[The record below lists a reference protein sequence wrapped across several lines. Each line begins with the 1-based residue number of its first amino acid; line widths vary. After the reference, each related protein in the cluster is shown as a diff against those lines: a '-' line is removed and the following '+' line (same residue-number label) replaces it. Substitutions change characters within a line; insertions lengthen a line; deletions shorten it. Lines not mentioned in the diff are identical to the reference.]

1 MSAPERSTPDRYFV
15 DYEIWSG
22 GQAVAWGQLVQGWT
36 GVGHGPNDDALIDAI
51 RQRAGHR
58 HGVGPGE
65 VRIRMLARL

>member
-1 MSAPERSTPDRYFV
+1 MSAPESTAPDRYFI

-22 GQAVAWGQLVQGWT
+22 GQAVAWGQLVQSSASAT
-36 GVGHGPNDDALIDAI
+36 TPDDDTLVDAI
-51 RQRAGHR
+51 RKRAGLR